1 LVQLDR
7 NIAGLAGRKQSA
19 HLDGEIAGISDDSLK
34 SRRLLGQKA
43 AAASA
48 EARICQEPRQ

>member
-1 LVQLDR
+1 VQADR
-7 NIAGLAGRKQSA
+7 NIAGLAGREQSA
-19 HLDGEIAGISDDSLK
+19 HLDGEIAGISDDSLR
-34 SRRLLGQKA
+34 SRRLPGQKA